1 MSTTAKSIVVED
13 DTSTG
18 AFSVAAQ
25 RLADDILNETTLAA
39 SHHDTVWL
47 REIVRAASDALTVI
61 AGARLVAENTLFAE
75 REAART

>member
-13 DTSTG
+13 DSAG

-75 REAART
+75 REAARS

>member
-1 MSTTAKSIVVED
+1 MTDLAAT

-75 REAART
+75 REAARS